1 MPSVQPNKLV
11 GQKRTL
17 MSLHTGV
24 TGVPLTGDAVVVDD
38 DGGRADGAHDVLE
51 RVHMAQH
58 GRRGLR
64 RLMLLQWGGGWE
76 GEGVSAR
83 CGG

>member
-1 MPSVQPNKLV
+1 
-11 GQKRTL
+11 
-17 MSLHTGV
+17 
-24 TGVPLTGDAVVVDD
+24 VDD

-51 RVHMAQH
+51 RVHVAQH

-76 GEGVSAR
+76 GEGVSPR